1 MSKVN
6 KRMQEMKSIRMDMAG
21 EGGKFHQNV
30 NLLFAIIL
38 GVILPELAVLVALAW
53 LFGWL
58 NIEFQDASYA
68 ATT

>member
-6 KRMQEMKSIRMDMAG
+6 KRMQEIKSIRMDMTG
-21 EGGKFHQNV
+21 KGGKFHQNV

-38 GVILPELAVLVALAW
+38 GVIIPELAVLVALAW

-58 NIEFQDASYA
+58 NIEFQDASYV